1 MMTPTPFVPPAQRAA
16 WQRLQALAAAPRP
29 HLREL
34 LREPQREARYALEAA
49 GLRLDFSHQAVDDEV
64 LKALQALAE
73 ESQVDAQLAALFAG
87 EPINAT
93 EGRAVL
99 HVALR
104 GSDAANPP
112 WGEAVAT
119 QVRITRQRFLAFAE
133 QAYRGDL
140 RGFTQAPISD
150 VVNLGIGGSDLGPR
164 MAADALACAC
174 PAGAVRVHFVSNVDA
189 WALYQTLR
197 GLDPART
204 LFVAQSKTFTT
215 QETLTLMASA
225 QRWLTDAGCPASALG
240 AHWAAVTTA
249 PERAVATGIPAE
261 RVFPF
266 WDWVGGR
273 YSIWSA
279 IGLPLAMAIGE
290 NAFSQL
296 LTGGAAMDAHVRQ
309 ASPAQNLPL
318 HMALLGIWNRNFL
331 RMPTHHLAP
340 YPMALANFVRFIQQ
354 MDMESNG
361 KRTHVDG
368 SAVGIETGP
377 VVWGGP
383 GIDGQHAYFQLIHQG
398 THRIPIDFIGVLQ
411 EHTPLPL
418 AAEHHRVTLLNL
430 RAQARALAE
439 GRSAA
444 ATHALLEAAGQD
456 ADRLTP
462 HRAFEGNVPSNTVW
476 LPQLDPSHLGALI
489 AAYEHKVFYQAAI
502 WGIHAFDQWGVE
514 LGKTMASAMAQGK

>member
-34 LREPQREARYALEAA
+34 LREPQREACYALEAA

-204 LFVAQSKTFTT
+204 LFVAQSKT
-215 QETLTLMASA
+215 
-225 QRWLTDAGCPASALG
+225 
-240 AHWAAVTTA
+240 
-249 PERAVATGIPAE
+249 
-261 RVFPF
+261 
-266 WDWVGGR
+266 
-273 YSIWSA
+273 
-279 IGLPLAMAIGE
+279 LP
-290 NAFSQL
+290 
-296 LTGGAAMDAHVRQ
+296 
-309 ASPAQNLPL
+309 P
-318 HMALLGIWNRNFL
+318 
-331 RMPTHHLAP
+331 
-340 YPMALANFVRFIQQ
+340 
-354 MDMESNG
+354 
-361 KRTHVDG
+361 KR
-368 SAVGIETGP
+368 P
-377 VVWGGP
+377 
-383 GIDGQHAYFQLIHQG
+383 
-398 THRIPIDFIGVLQ
+398 
-411 EHTPLPL
+411 
-418 AAEHHRVTLLNL
+418 
-430 RAQARALAE
+430 
-439 GRSAA
+439 
-444 ATHALLEAAGQD
+444 
-456 ADRLTP
+456 
-462 HRAFEGNVPSNTVW
+462 
-476 LPQLDPSHLGALI
+476 
-489 AAYEHKVFYQAAI
+489 
-502 WGIHAFDQWGVE
+502 
-514 LGKTMASAMAQGK
+514 